1 MLHDSKIYYTSL
13 ITKKHHMEIKVDRAV
28 KQNRQHII
36 NHIPKANDFWER
48 QYEHTFR
55 EIQSPQ

>member
-1 MLHDSKIYYTSL
+1 
-13 ITKKHHMEIKVDRAV
+13 MEIKVDRAV